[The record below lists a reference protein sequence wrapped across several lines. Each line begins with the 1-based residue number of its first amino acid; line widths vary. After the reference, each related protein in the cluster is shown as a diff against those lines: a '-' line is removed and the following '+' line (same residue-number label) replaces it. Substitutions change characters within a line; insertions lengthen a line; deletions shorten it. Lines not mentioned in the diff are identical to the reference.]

1 MVAYVPLFI
10 CLQNMPYVDSLTY
23 VELYGRSGREK
34 EEPEDKKERRRED
47 MKGKTNPCEFGS

>member
-23 VELYGRSGREK
+23 VELYARLVREK
-34 EEPEDKKERRRED
+34 EEPECKKERE
-47 MKGKTNPCEFGS
+47 KEKQGNEYKP